1 MSGRSVSLRDAGR
14 GHSASG
20 EPDGREIHVRAP
32 FPIERAVYW
41 VPRRGDVPGRPA
53 PDGPYELVFERA
65 ILSEVLRH
73 VSAEQRESRFGFL
86 LGRLHRCP
94 ESGVHYALVDRA
106 LPAGEEFVEEAPGAY
121 LLRAWA
127 EAQPEFRRH
136 PGVLIGWYHSHRLL
150 GLLLSEGDED
160 ANRRYFAEPWQCC
173 TVFVPD
179 DTRPLGG
186 VFRPS
191 QAGKGRKPLE
201 PAPFW
206 ELAPEG
212 DATARPVLDWTNY
225 ESREADP
232 VSGLPAPLRGQRT
245 RPEQQGIRQGKA
257 PAEHAPDSEHG
268 GEPHVSLVIPP
279 ESVDSRPKP
288 ARSRKISWTTLF
300 ALIAILALIGTVIA
314 VGMRSDPSPQVTR
327 SVVPRPTRPAIPPE
341 VRRFGEIAAELR
353 VGIDRYEERARDF
366 DLGRIGCDLL
376 TTGYGVVDESFIRLV
391 AMRAQI
397 DMRAGSDVAGEF
409 EQLSEEVD
417 DVNGHFDASG
427 CPRPE

>member
-1 MSGRSVSLRDAGR
+1 
-14 GHSASG
+14 
-20 EPDGREIHVRAP
+20 
-32 FPIERAVYW
+32 
-41 VPRRGDVPGRPA
+41 
-53 PDGPYELVFERA
+53 VFERA
-65 ILSEVLRH
+65 VLSEVLRH
-73 VSAEQRESRFGFL
+73 VSSEQRQSKFGFL

-106 LPAGEEFVEEAPGAY
+106 LPADEEFAEETPGAY

-127 EAQPEFRRH
+127 EAQPDFRRH

-173 TVFVPD
+173 ALFVPD

-191 QAGKGRKPLE
+191 QGAGKRGPLE

-206 ELAPEG
+206 ELAPEEET
-212 DATARPVLDWTNY
+212 AARPVLDWTNY
-225 ESREADP
+225 ESREVEP
-232 VSGLPAPLRGQRT
+232 IPGLPAPLRGQRP
-245 RPEQQGIRQGKA
+245 RPERQGAHADKV
-257 PAEHAPDSEHG
+257 PAGHVSESEPG
-268 GEPHVSLVIPP
+268 GERPVSLVIPS
-279 ESVDSRPKP
+279 ESSDSRPLP

-300 ALIAILALIGTVIA
+300 ALIALLAIIGTVIA

-327 SVVPRPTRPAIPPE
+327 SVVPRPARPAIPPE

-353 VGIDRYEERARDF
+353 VEIDRYDERSRDF

-397 DMRAGSDVAGEF
+397 GMEAGSEVTREF